1 MDAKASNTR
10 SSVDSH
16 SPLLT
21 NSSSCRSSLT
31 GTGKSTDIGQ
41 KDAEARE
48 KQAKDTLNPKHPVS
62 SIPFSMQQW

>member
-1 MDAKASNTR
+1 MDAKTSNTR

-31 GTGKSTDIGQ
+31 EKSRDTDR
-41 KDAEARE
+41 KDAVAPE
-48 KQAKDTLNPKHPVS
+48 KKAKDTLNPKHPVS
-62 SIPFSMQQW
+62 SVPFSMQQW

>member
-1 MDAKASNTR
+1 MDAKTSNTR

-31 GTGKSTDIGQ
+31 EKSKDTSR
-41 KDAEARE
+41 KDAAAPENL
-48 KQAKDTLNPKHPVS
+48 KAKDTLNPKHPVS